1 MAIGGKM
8 TKVAKE
14 KNVIEVEAN
23 LNEVEETKEIL
34 TAPPKP
40 ERVKIIISESDGDD
54 GQADVFLSVN
64 GKAYTIK
71 RGFEVEVPPEVVEV
85 LEHAVTTKMVQNA
98 TTFEMSYKNVPR
110 YAYQVVG

>member
-8 TKVAKE
+8 TKVSKE

-23 LNEVEETKEIL
+23 LNEVEETKKIL

-71 RGFEVEVPPEVVEV
+71 RGFEVDVPREV
-85 LEHAVTTKMVQNA
+85 LEVLDHAITTKMIQNP

-110 YAYQVVG
+110 FPYQVIG